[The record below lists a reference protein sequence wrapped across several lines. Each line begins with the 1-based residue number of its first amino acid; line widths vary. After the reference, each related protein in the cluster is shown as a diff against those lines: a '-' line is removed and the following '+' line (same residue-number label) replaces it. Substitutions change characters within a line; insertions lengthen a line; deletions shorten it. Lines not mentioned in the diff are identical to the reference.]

1 MTGMRV
7 ASALSTQEDAI
18 AAVDDIARQL
28 GVTGGREPDFVAL
41 HFAPVAALDEVQG
54 RAAER
59 FGAAAL
65 HGGSSCRGVMT
76 EAGLAMRDGRG
87 MGALAIWDPGGAYGT
102 AMAELGTAPRDAA
115 RQAAHAAL
123 QEAGRAGEAPE
134 LVWLTG
140 APGAEEQ
147 VLAGLKDVLGPD
159 ALIVGGSAADN
170 DVSGRWQQL
179 CGAGTAHAAIVV
191 SVLFPSGAIACSYQ
205 SGYAPTGIHGT
216 VTRCEG
222 RRLVE
227 IDGKPAAD
235 IYARWTGGA
244 VPAAPEADRSI
255 LAESTFHPL
264 GRETD
269 TLAGVPFHLLAHPA
283 VAHPDGALSL
293 FADVAPGET
302 LWLMEGSA
310 ESLVARAGRVAAASR
325 EDLPEGAVS
334 GALVV
339 YCGGCMLAVE
349 DRMEDVRRGVA
360 ERLGGAPFLGVFTFG
375 EQGAPLGGET
385 RHGNL
390 MISCSGFGQGP

>member
-7 ASALSTQEDAI
+7 ASALSTAHDAP
-18 AAVDDIARQL
+18 AAIEDIARQL
-28 GVTGGREPDFVAL
+28 RVAEERKPDFVAL
-41 HFAPVAALDEVQG
+41 HFAPVGALDEVQAC
-54 RAAER
+54 AAER

-76 EAGLAMRDGRG
+76 DAGLAMRDGRG

-102 AMAELGTAPRDAA
+102 AMAELGSEPRDAA
-115 RQAAHAAL
+115 RRAAHAAL
-123 QEAGRAGEAPE
+123 HEAGRAGEAPE
-134 LVWLTG
+134 LVWLTS
-140 APGAEEQ
+140 APGAEEE
-147 VLAGLKDVLGPD
+147 VLVGLKDVLGPD

-170 DVSGRWQQL
+170 DVSGHWQQF
-179 CGAGTAHAAIVV
+179 CGAGTAHAAVVV
-191 SVLFPSGAIACSYQ
+191 SVLFPSQTIACSYQ
-205 SGYAPTGIHGT
+205 SGYAPTRVHGT

-222 RRLVE
+222 RRLME
-227 IDGKPAAD
+227 IDGSPAAD
-235 IYARWTGGA
+235 TYARWTAGA
-244 VPAAPEADRSI
+244 VPATPEADRSI

-264 GRETD
+264 GRETH

-283 VAHPDGALSL
+283 VAHPDGAVSL

-325 EDLPEGAVS
+325 EDLPERAVS

-375 EQGAPLGGET
+375 EQGAPLGGEA

-390 MISCSGFGQGP
+390 MISCSVFGQGP